1 MQPLVAVLHIFISA
15 TLSGVA
21 VVAALLMGATSLSAF
36 LGAAVLGIV
45 VAIPVSFMIAKRLE
59 NLN

>member
-1 MQPLVAVLHIFISA
+1 MQPLAAILHVFISA

-21 VVAALLMGATSLSAF
+21 VVAALLMGATSLSAL

-45 VAIPVSFMIAKRLE
+45 VAIPVSFIIAKRLE

>member
-15 TLSGVA
+15 TLAGVA
-21 VVAALLMGATSLSAF
+21 VVAALLMGATSLSAL